1 MTIYMYMYKSNM
13 HCMHFL
19 CCFTFM
25 LINTTVTVIIQDFLL
40 WNEKVLCTC
49 TKWLHMN
56 QRRSREFVLVN
67 ATFRYIW
74 CWNVCTVFFF
84 KLTSCSFF
92 QLFTNILVVNF
103 YLELSP
109 VTCSYNYF
117 FISSINVHM
126 YYLQS
131 GFKYCTRIHSLS
143 ILHLY
148 FPPFIL
154 VFIKPLT
161 LWLLVTRCGWYSIY
175 SRFIVF

>member
-1 MTIYMYMYKSNM
+1 MKRFY
-13 HCMHFL
+13 
-19 CCFTFM
+19 
-25 LINTTVTVIIQDFLL
+25 
-40 WNEKVLCTC
+40 TC
-49 TKWLHMN
+49 SRWLHMN

-143 ILHLY
+143 MLHLY
-148 FPPFIL
+148 FSPFIL

>member
-1 MTIYMYMYKSNM
+1 MKRFY
-13 HCMHFL
+13 
-19 CCFTFM
+19 
-25 LINTTVTVIIQDFLL
+25 
-40 WNEKVLCTC
+40 TC
-49 TKWLHMN
+49 SRWLHMN

-109 VTCSYNYF
+109 VSYNYF
-117 FISSINVHM
+117 SISSINVHM

-143 ILHLY
+143 MLHLY

-161 LWLLVTRCGWYSIY
+161 LWLLQDVVDTQYTPDLLCFRVHARHYECRYIECNDE
-175 SRFIVF
+175 R

>member
-1 MTIYMYMYKSNM
+1 MKRFY
-13 HCMHFL
+13 
-19 CCFTFM
+19 
-25 LINTTVTVIIQDFLL
+25 
-40 WNEKVLCTC
+40 TC
-49 TKWLHMN
+49 SRWLHMN

-109 VTCSYNYF
+109 VSYNYF
-117 FISSINVHM
+117 FISSINVHICII
-126 YYLQS
+126 YKA
-131 GFKYCTRIHSLS
+131 GLS
-143 ILHLY
+143 TVLEYIAWACY
-148 FPPFIL
+148 ICIFPPFIL

>member
-1 MTIYMYMYKSNM
+1 MKRFY
-13 HCMHFL
+13 
-19 CCFTFM
+19 
-25 LINTTVTVIIQDFLL
+25 
-40 WNEKVLCTC
+40 TC
-49 TKWLHMN
+49 SRWLHMN

-109 VTCSYNYF
+109 VTCNYNYF

-143 ILHLY
+143 MLHLY
-148 FPPFIL
+148 FSPLYIGFYKTFNLVIARYKMWLIL
-154 VFIKPLT
+154 NILQIYCVLECMHDIMNAVILNVTMNGNKSYMYLRLIKVLIFY
-161 LWLLVTRCGWYSIY
+161 L
-175 SRFIVF
+175 